1 MVRARRLRSAG
12 ARVAGLIRALG
23 LRAALTGGGRGC
35 GLRRGAHGLERN
47 RAAGRGSAEG
57 PTGRPTAGT
66 SADAGFFAR
75 RRAPRPAGRCDAH
88 ASARPPISLGGD
100 FPDGSA
106 RGGDGV
112 NSRRPLLGWL
122 LVGPSLIGVAAFMIL
137 PVVLAFVVSL
147 FRWDLLGTRRFIGL
161 ENYQTLITG
170 GALGNSLLVTGIFTL
185 ISVPVSLAI
194 GLLLATQLVRALP
207 GSAIVRV
214 LVVIPWVCAPLA
226 LGVVWKWIFQPSVG
240 ALNQILGVRIEW
252 LTDPSLALPAVA
264 FVAIWQNVGYI
275 SLFFQAGLTRI
286 PDSIYEAARIDGAA
300 PWQSMLYMTIPLLRP
315 TTFFLAVTQV
325 VASFQVFDMVF
336 ALTGGGPQHRT
347 EVIASLIYN
356 EAFVASRLGRAS
368 AVAVILFLLLVVIT
382 LIQQRWFS
390 KRITYDMS

>member
-1 MVRARRLRSAG
+1 M
-12 ARVAGLIRALG
+12 
-23 LRAALTGGGRGC
+23 
-35 GLRRGAHGLERN
+35 
-47 RAAGRGSAEG
+47 
-57 PTGRPTAGT
+57 
-66 SADAGFFAR
+66 
-75 RRAPRPAGRCDAH
+75 
-88 ASARPPISLGGD
+88 
-100 FPDGSA
+100 
-106 RGGDGV
+106 

-122 LVGPSLIGVAAFMIL
+122 LVAPSLIGVAAFLIL

-147 FRWDLLGTRRFIGL
+147 FRWDLLGSRQFIGL
-161 ENYQTLITG
+161 ENYQGLLSD
-170 GALGNSLLVTGIFTL
+170 GALLNSLLVTALFTL
-185 ISVPVSLAI
+185 ISVPLSLAL
-194 GLLLATQLVRALP
+194 GLMLATQLVRALP

-214 LVVIPWVCAPLA
+214 IVVIPWVCAPLA

-240 ALNQILGVRIEW
+240 ALNQILGVRVEW

-286 PDSIYEAARIDGAA
+286 PGSIYEAARIDGAA

-347 EVIASLIYN
+347 EVIASLIYH
-356 EAFVASRLGRAS
+356 EAFVSSRLGRAS

-382 LIQQRWFS
+382 LAQQRWFS
-390 KRITYDMS
+390 RRITYDLS

>member
-1 MVRARRLRSAG
+1 M
-12 ARVAGLIRALG
+12 
-23 LRAALTGGGRGC
+23 
-35 GLRRGAHGLERN
+35 
-47 RAAGRGSAEG
+47 
-57 PTGRPTAGT
+57 
-66 SADAGFFAR
+66 
-75 RRAPRPAGRCDAH
+75 
-88 ASARPPISLGGD
+88 
-100 FPDGSA
+100 
-106 RGGDGV
+106 

-122 LVGPSLIGVAAFMIL
+122 LVAPSLIGVAAFLIL

-147 FRWDLLGTRRFIGL
+147 FRWDLLGSRQFIGL
-161 ENYQTLITG
+161 ENYQGLLSD
-170 GALGNSLLVTGIFTL
+170 GALLNSLLVTALFTL
-185 ISVPVSLAI
+185 ISVPLSLAL
-194 GLLLATQLVRALP
+194 GLMLATQLVRALP

-214 LVVIPWVCAPLA
+214 IVVIPWVCAPLA

-240 ALNQILGVRIEW
+240 ALNQILGVRVEW

-286 PDSIYEAARIDGAA
+286 PGSIYEAARIDGAA
-300 PWQSMLYMTIPLLRP
+300 PWQSMLHMTIPLLRP

-347 EVIASLIYN
+347 EVIASLIYH
-356 EAFVASRLGRAS
+356 EAFVSSRLGRAS

-382 LIQQRWFS
+382 LAQQRWFS
-390 KRITYDMS
+390 RRITYDLS

>member
-1 MVRARRLRSAG
+1 MS
-12 ARVAGLIRALG
+12 
-23 LRAALTGGGRGC
+23 
-35 GLRRGAHGLERN
+35 
-47 RAAGRGSAEG
+47 
-57 PTGRPTAGT
+57 
-66 SADAGFFAR
+66 
-75 RRAPRPAGRCDAH
+75 
-88 ASARPPISLGGD
+88 
-100 FPDGSA
+100 
-106 RGGDGV
+106 
-112 NSRRPLLGWL
+112 SRRPLLGWL
-122 LVGPSLIGVAAFMIL
+122 LIAPSLIGVTCFLIL

-147 FRWDLLGTRRFIGL
+147 FHWDLYGTRRFLGL
-161 ENYQTLITG
+161 DNYVTLLSD
-170 GALGNSLLVTGIFTL
+170 GALANSLLVTAIFTL

-194 GLLLATQLVRALP
+194 GLVLATQLVRALP

-214 LVVIPWVCAPLA
+214 IVVIPWVCAPLA

-286 PDSIYEAARIDGAA
+286 HGSIYEAARIDGANA
-300 PWQSMLYMTIPLLRP
+300 VQQLWFMTIPLLRP

-325 VASFQVFDMVF
+325 VASFQVFDMVY

-356 EAFVASRLGRAS
+356 EAFGANRLGRAS

-382 LIQQRWFS
+382 VIQQRWFS